1 MRLHTYVRTYVHT
14 YIRTY
19 THTYIHTCLLC
30 RATSQTLSDAWYAAL
45 VDGSG
50 RTGWWPGQS
59 EARERSNEKTER
71 LRQPRVCNI
80 NCYCP
85 KLPFQ
90 EAEGEARNSL
100 SATCKVQ
107 NGAITDECAAKCVGF
122 TSCAGRRPL
131 DSEAIRTRRSS
142 ASTRDALP
150 KSRRRST
157 FSATRGWR

>member
-1 MRLHTYVRTYVHT
+1 MH
-14 YIRTY
+14 YIHTY
-19 THTYIHTCLLC
+19 THAYTHIHRYMFLFC
-30 RATSQTLSDAWYAAL
+30 RATSQTLSDAWCAAL
-45 VDGSG
+45 VNGSG
-50 RTGWWPGQS
+50 RTGCRPGQS
-59 EARERSNEKTER
+59 GARERSNGKTKR
-71 LRQPRVCNI
+71 PRQPRVRNI

-107 NGAITDECAAKCVGF
+107 NGAITDESAAQGVGF

-131 DSEAIRTRRSS
+131 DGEATRTRRSS
-142 ASTRDALP
+142 GTTRDDLP

-157 FSATRGWR
+157 FSATWERR

>member
-1 MRLHTYVRTYVHT
+1 MCV
-14 YIRTY
+14 YIY
-19 THTYIHTCLLC
+19 IYICTHTYIHIYIHTYFLLC
-30 RATSQTLSDAWYAAL
+30 RATSQTLSDAWCAAL
-45 VDGSG
+45 EDGSG
-50 RTGWWPGQS
+50 RTEWSGPDKV
-59 EARERSNEKTER
+59 EARERSNEKPER
-71 LRQPRVCNI
+71 PRQPRVRNI

-107 NGAITDECAAKCVGF
+107 NGAITDECATKCVGF

-131 DSEAIRTRRSS
+131 DSETIRTRRSS